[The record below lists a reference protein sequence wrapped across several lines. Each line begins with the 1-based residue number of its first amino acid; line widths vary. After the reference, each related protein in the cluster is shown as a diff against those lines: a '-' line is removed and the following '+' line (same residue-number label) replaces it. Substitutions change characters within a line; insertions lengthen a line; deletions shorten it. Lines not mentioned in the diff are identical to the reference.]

1 VGRVKR
7 VIGPSDSEWPAHLN
21 ELGPHRPPAKLF
33 AEGRPLH
40 TGAPRVAIVGTRRP
54 TAAGME
60 MARNLAAS
68 LAEAGVVVVSGM
80 AVGIDA
86 AAHQSTLK
94 AGGRTIAVLGCG
106 LDVAYPGRNVA
117 LKNRVAQE
125 GTLLSEYPD
134 GTPPER
140 HNFPMRNRI
149 IAGLSLGVVVVE
161 GALTSGALVTA
172 RLAIDANRNVYA
184 VPGSTRNPMAA
195 GPNELIRTSQALLVT
210 SVEHIFED
218 LAPNLLTSISN
229 GRVDEGRACLS
240 DEEHLVLSTLDDVP
254 TVLDA
259 LGSATGLAHGRLA
272 VILSTLEVKALVA
285 RGRGGYCLSDAG
297 ARALTRAS

>member
-7 VIGPSDSEWPAHLN
+7 VIFPSDSEWPAQLN
-21 ELGPHRPPAKLF
+21 ELGPHRPPTSLF
-33 AEGRPLH
+33 AEGRSLP
-40 TGAPRVAIVGTRRP
+40 TSAPAVAIVGTRRP
-54 TAAGME
+54 TSAGME
-60 MARNLAAS
+60 MGRNLAAS

-86 AAHQSTLK
+86 AAHQSTLN
-94 AGGRTIAVLGCG
+94 AGGHTIAVLGCG
-106 LDVAYPGRNVA
+106 LDVSYPGRNLT
-117 LKNRVAQE
+117 LKDRVAHH

-161 GALTSGALVTA
+161 GAITSGALVTA
-172 RLAIDANRNVYA
+172 RLALDANRNVYA

-195 GPNELIRTSQALLVT
+195 GPNELIRTSQAQLVT
-210 SVEHIFED
+210 SVDHIFED
-218 LAPNLLTSISN
+218 LAPNLLSSISDAKLDQ
-229 GRVDEGRACLS
+229 GSARLS
-240 DEEHLVLSTLDDVP
+240 EEEHLVLSALDDVP
-254 TVLDA
+254 TAPDA
-259 LGSATGLAHGRLA
+259 LAAATGVAHGRLA
-272 VILSTLEVKALVA
+272 VILSTLEVRALA
-285 RGRGGYCLSDAG
+285 LRHRGGYSLSDAG